1 MSAGVGR
8 RNWLGIALAV
18 SITLNLFLG
27 GLVAGRI
34 GGKVMQGIQAQRN
47 FDAALAPL
55 PEVKREA
62 VRRELRSVMSDVRR
76 HRQAVEQARAAA
88 AEELLRPEPDSA
100 ALDRH
105 FHEIQVRTTSM
116 QHALQQAWKRAA
128 ADLTPEERRLLIEP
142 ANGRAPRPWLPE
154 P

>member
-62 VRRELRSVMSDVRR
+62 VRRELRSVTAIRTRQRR
-76 HRQAVEQARAAA
+76 AR
-88 AEELLRPEPDSA
+88 PP
-100 ALDRH
+100 
-105 FHEIQVRTTSM
+105 
-116 QHALQQAWKRAA
+116 
-128 ADLTPEERRLLIEP
+128 
-142 ANGRAPRPWLPE
+142 LP
-154 P
+154 